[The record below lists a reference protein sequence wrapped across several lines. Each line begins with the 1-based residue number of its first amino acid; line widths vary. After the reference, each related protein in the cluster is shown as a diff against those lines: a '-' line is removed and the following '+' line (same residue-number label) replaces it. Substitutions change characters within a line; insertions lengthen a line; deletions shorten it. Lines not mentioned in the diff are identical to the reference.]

1 MKHFLLLA
9 LFGWAV
15 ALGEAS
21 KIVGGYECPKHSV
34 PYQVLLDT
42 EEYLCGGTL
51 LSREWVLSAAHC
63 DTKPF
68 LKVYLGRHN
77 IGETENTGQLIMPTK
92 VIRHP
97 DYNSDTLDNDIMLIK
112 LRKPATLNCY
122 VRPATLPT
130 KCARDGTMCHI
141 SGWGSLLPSK
151 KGLLFPD
158 KLQCLDAPLLS
169 YNTCS
174 NAYPSEITKNMI
186 CAGFLEGGKDSCEGD
201 SGGPMVC
208 GGEIQGVVSWG
219 HGCAQRNKPG
229 VYTKVCNYISWIKNI
244 MKSG

>member
-21 KIVGGYECPKHSV
+21 KIVGGYECRKHSV
-34 PYQVLLDT
+34 PYQVYLTDGKP
-42 EEYLCGGTL
+42 LCGGTL

-63 DTKPF
+63 EKPF
-68 LKVYLGRHN
+68 LKVGLGLHN
-77 IGETENTGQLIMPTK
+77 RRKFEGTEQFIMPTK
-92 VIRHP
+92 VIPHP

-112 LRKPATLNCY
+112 LSKPATLNRY

-141 SGWGSLLPSK
+141 SGWGSLLPRK
-151 KGLLFPD
+151 EDCELPD
-158 KLQCLDAPLLS
+158 KLHCLDAPLLS

-174 NAYPSEITKNMI
+174 NAYPFEITKNMI
-186 CAGFLEGGKDSCEGD
+186 CAGFLKGGKDSCQGD

-208 GGEIQGVVSWG
+208 GGKIQGVVSWG
-219 HGCAQRNKPG
+219 RGCAQRNKPG
-229 VYTKVCNYISWIKNI
+229 VYTKVCNYISWIKNT